1 MKRFS
6 IFLSLILVACICRGE
21 KKQYA
26 TQLAP
31 GELYFVTVTNV
42 TTEDLEVTGTLS
54 PDATGTYSPNGTYE
68 GSNAYE
74 RADGAYWIFWDT
86 DSWWISDAK
95 GSAVNAWYNN
105 SSSITSLYSAG
116 GTYDGTA
123 TASYANSSAVW
134 TNNET
139 YMWYPAKAIVMSQS
153 AITSTNTMQYVV
165 KHTTLTKTPTA
176 VVTNE
181 FGNIQTNQLH
191 GIGTDVNT
199 FITNTIAT
207 WTNSAS
213 ARSAVTPSD
222 DYIQPG
228 DIIRFTFSNTN
239 VWLKLIGR
247 R

>member
-6 IFLSLILVACICRGE
+6 IFLSLILAACICRGE

-26 TQLAP
+26 TQLGP
-31 GELYFVTVTNV
+31 GELYFVTITNV
-42 TTEDLEVTGTLS
+42 TG
-54 PDATGTYSPNGTYE
+54 
-68 GSNAYE
+68 GS
-74 RADGAYWIFWDT
+74 
-86 DSWWISDAK
+86 S
-95 GSAVNAWYNN
+95 
-105 SSSITSLYSAG
+105 
-116 GTYDGTA
+116 
-123 TASYANSSAVW
+123 VW

-139 YMWYPAKAIVMSQS
+139 YMWYPAKAIIMSQS

-165 KHTTLTKTPTA
+165 KHTTLTQTKTE
-176 VVTNE
+176 VVTND
-181 FGNIQTNQLH
+181 FGNIQTNYLH

-199 FITNTIAT
+199 FITNTVAT

-213 ARSAVTPSD
+213 VRSAITPSD
-222 DYIQPG
+222 DYIQRG